1 MNIKYISKGL
11 GIVTLCLVL
20 SKESQAK
27 FNFSIIDSIG
37 VENNNNKQVILH
49 RLEAKES
56 YYSLSRKYALHP
68 KDISAFNNNK
78 SLKIGDVIKIPTNR
92 PFSSVKPSN
101 TATQTSSS
109 QLPSVSTSVNS
120 TNANDSDNGR
130 NTQYRVSAG
139 ETLYTIAKR
148 FQVSVSQIVQ
158 SNNLKNEQDIKAGQL
173 ISIPQENSSPRIAEP
188 VHEPIETEI
197 APERKNTLPTN
208 RYGLKQI
215 DEKGVGVWMEGLNSD
230 GGNMLAL
237 HKTAPVGTVVKI
249 TNPMT
254 QKTTFAK
261 IVGKYNDNN
270 NTRDAVIVISKATAN
285 LLGILDKRF
294 LINISYGMPN

>member
-1 MNIKYISKGL
+1 MNFKYIIKGL
-11 GIVTLCLVL
+11 GGIALCLIF
-20 SKESQAK
+20 SKESQATL
-27 FNFSIIDSIG
+27 NFSIIDSIG
-37 VENNNNKQVILH
+37 VENVNNKQIVLH

-56 YYSLSRKYALHP
+56 YYSLSRKYAVQP
-68 KDISAFNNNK
+68 KDISSYNNNK
-78 SLKIGDVIKIPTNR
+78 ALKIGDVIKIPTNR
-92 PFSSVKPSN
+92 PFSN
-101 TATQTSSS
+101 TAPSRANTSS
-109 QLPSVSTSVNS
+109 NS
-120 TNANDSDNGR
+120 TPPAAASANPTIQANNPNNEQ

-139 ETLYTIAKR
+139 ETLYNIARR
-148 FQVSVSQIVQ
+148 FQVSVNQIVQ
-158 SNNLKNEQDIKAGQL
+158 VNNLKNEQDIKAGQT
-173 ISIPQENSSPRIAEP
+173 ITIPQESQNPRVVEP
-188 VHEPIETEI
+188 VEEPIITEV
-197 APERKNTLPTN
+197 AEERRNPLPAN
-208 RYGLKQI
+208 RYGLKQVNQN
-215 DEKGVGVWMEGLNSD
+215 GVGVWMEGLNSD

>member
-1 MNIKYISKGL
+1 MNNKYISKGIGL
-11 GIVTLCLVL
+11 LSLCLML
-20 SKESQAK
+20 NTETQAK
-27 FNFSIIDSIG
+27 LTSSIIDSIG
-37 VENNNNKQVILH
+37 VENNSGKQVILH

-56 YYSLSRKYALHP
+56 YYSLSRKYAVQP
-68 KDISAFNNNK
+68 KEIISFNNNK

-92 PFSSVKPSN
+92 IFN
-101 TATQTSSS
+101 
-109 QLPSVSTSVNS
+109 STSPASAPATVAATDPVN
-120 TNANDSDNGR
+120 ADNSI
-130 NTQYRVSAG
+130 QYRVGAG

-148 FQVSVSQIVQ
+148 FQVSVAQIVQ
-158 SNNLKNEQDIKAGQL
+158 KNKLKNEQDIKAGQT
-173 ISIPQENSSPRIAEP
+173 IYIPQGAPIQRVEEQPE
-188 VHEPIETEI
+188 EPIEIEV
-197 APERKNTLPTN
+197 AEEKQRALPSN
-208 RYGLKQI
+208 RYGLRQV
-215 DEKGVGVWMEGLNSD
+215 DEKGVGVWMDGLNAE

-237 HKTAPVGTVVKI
+237 HKTAPIGTVVKI

-261 IVGKYNDNN
+261 IVGKYTDNS